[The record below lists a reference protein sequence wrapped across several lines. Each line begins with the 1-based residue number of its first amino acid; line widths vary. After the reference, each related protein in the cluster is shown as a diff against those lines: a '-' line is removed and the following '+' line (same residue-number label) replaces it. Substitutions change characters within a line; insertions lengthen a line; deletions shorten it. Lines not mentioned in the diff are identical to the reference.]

1 MVQPGDSA
9 IMVLVRTVDPVYVA
23 EQFRGYG
30 GTVLQT
36 TLNKDQSKKVQSV
49 LDGNPVTKVA

>member
-1 MVQPGDSA
+1 
-9 IMVLVRTVDPVYVA
+9 VA

-36 TLNKDQSKKVQSV
+36 TLTDEQSKKVQAI
-49 LDGNPVTKVA
+49 LDGRERYFAKAS